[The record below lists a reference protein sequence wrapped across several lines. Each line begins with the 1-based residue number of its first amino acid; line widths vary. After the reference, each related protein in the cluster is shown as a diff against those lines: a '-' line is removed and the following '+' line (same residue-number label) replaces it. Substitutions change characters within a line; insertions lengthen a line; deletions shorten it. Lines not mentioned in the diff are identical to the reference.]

1 MAGQPINI
9 TRGSTTLSE
18 TASQPAREAID
29 LQGTSGLRF
38 DFALRGYFI
47 SGAGASVTVKVQT
60 SMFNDDNP
68 ANWVDLA
75 TFTAVTGSNVSEVS
89 SVDSGVLRYLR
100 YVATLNANT
109 TSFTFEVLGMAW

>member
-1 MAGQPINI
+1 MAGQPISI
-9 TRGSTTLSE
+9 TRGSTTHSE
-18 TASQPAREAID
+18 TTTQAAKEAID
-29 LQGTSGLRF
+29 LQGISGLRF
-38 DFALRGYFI
+38 DFVLRGYFI

-68 ANWVDLA
+68 GNWVDLV
-75 TFTAVTGSNVSEVS
+75 TFTAVTDSNVTVVGSA
-89 SVDSGVLRYLR
+89 DSGVLRYLR